1 MDEPAMLETAKR
13 RYRDEMY
20 ESVTAIRIVRSVY
33 EAVVEVE
40 MRARQVVLHRVAVQR
55 ISRYAECGVIFYRI
69 SQFRLHLPF
78 SFRSSPRQTPCK
90 CD

>member
-1 MDEPAMLETAKR
+1 MDEPAVLETAKR
-13 RYRDEMY
+13 RYRDEMN
-20 ESVTAIRIVRSVY
+20 ESVTARLERLLLKT
-33 EAVVEVE
+33 
-40 MRARQVVLHRVAVQR
+40 RRVASPSQ
-55 ISRYAECGVIFYRI
+55 SKGYAKCGVIFYRI